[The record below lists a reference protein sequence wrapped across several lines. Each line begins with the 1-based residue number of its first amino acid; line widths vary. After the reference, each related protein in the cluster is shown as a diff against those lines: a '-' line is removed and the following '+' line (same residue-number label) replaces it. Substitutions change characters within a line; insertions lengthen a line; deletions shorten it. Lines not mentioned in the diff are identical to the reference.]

1 MGEGEAIMAISSPG
15 IGSNIDVNSL
25 VSQLMALE
33 RRPLDALNKR
43 KSFYNDELSAYGK
56 ISSDLSAFQSA
67 VSALKTT
74 SSFNVFTATAADAT
88 LLTASADS
96 TASATNHSITVT
108 QLAQA
113 QKLFSAA
120 FADSTITAVGTGSLT
135 LSNGTSS
142 FAVTIDTTNNTL
154 SGIANAINSAS
165 GNFGVSASIVN
176 DGTGYRLL
184 FSPNSTGAANAI
196 TVSVLDNDG
205 TNFDNLGLSRLSYV
219 AGGYNL
225 TQTQVAQ
232 NAIIT
237 VDGLSGISKASNTI
251 SDVIQGVTLNLLKGG
266 GASTTLNVAVDTTT
280 ITANVTGVV
289 TAYNKLISDMKDL
302 HKKGGALEADNT
314 VLSIQSQLVSVFNT
328 PAAIS
333 GNAYSYL
340 AQVGLSLKSDGT
352 LALDSAAFQSALSSK
367 LNDVTKLFTDS
378 TQGYM
383 QRFYSKTL
391 QLLQADGV
399 VDSQNKGINSDISR
413 IGVQIDQMQT
423 RLTLTEA
430 RLRKQYAS
438 LDAMLGTMSQ
448 MSNLLAK
455 L

>member
-1 MGEGEAIMAISSPG
+1 MAISSPG
-15 IGSNIDVNSL
+15 IGSNIDVNLL

-43 KSFYNDELSAYGK
+43 KSFYNDEVSAYGK
-56 ISSDLSAFQSA
+56 ISSDLSGFQSA
-67 VSALKTT
+67 VAALKNT
-74 SSFNVFTATAADAT
+74 SSFNVFTAVAADAT

-120 FADSTITAVGTGSLT
+120 FADTTITTLGTGSLT
-135 LSNGTSS
+135 FNNGNGATP
-142 FAVTIDTTNNTL
+142 FVVTIDATNNTL
-154 SGIANAINSAS
+154 AGIVNAVNSAS

-176 DGTGYRLL
+176 DGTGNRLL

-196 TVSVLDNDG
+196 TVSVVDTGDG
-205 TNFDNLGLSRLSYV
+205 NNTDNLGLSRLSYTGV
-219 AGGYNL
+219 ANNL
-225 TQTQVAQ
+225 TQTQAAQ

-237 VDGLSGISKASNTI
+237 VDGLAGISKASNTI

-266 GASTTLNVAVDTTT
+266 GISTTLNVAVDAKT
-280 ITANVTGVV
+280 ITTNVTGVV
-289 TAYNKLISDMKDL
+289 TAYNKLISDIKDL
-302 HKKGGALEADNT
+302 HKKGGTLEADNT
-314 VLSIQSQLVSVFNT
+314 VLSIQSQLLSVFNT

-333 GNAYSYL
+333 GNAYNYL

-352 LALDSAAFQSALSSK
+352 LALDSTAFQGALSSK
-367 LNDVTKLFTDS
+367 LNDVSKLFTDS
-378 TQGYM
+378 TQGFM

-391 QLLQADGV
+391 QLLQPNGV
-399 VDSQNKGINSDISR
+399 VDSKNQGINSQISSL
-413 IGVQIDQMQT
+413 GVQIDQMQI

-438 LDAMLGTMSQ
+438 LDAMLGTMTQ
-448 MSNLLAK
+448 MSALLAK

>member
-1 MGEGEAIMAISSPG
+1 MSISAPG
-15 IGSNIDVNSL
+15 IGSNIDVNGI

-33 RRPLDALNKR
+33 RQPLNTLTQRKALYSN
-43 KSFYNDELSAYGK
+43 ELSAYGQ
-56 ISSDLSAFQSA
+56 ISSDLSGFQSA
-67 VSALKTT
+67 ASALKNT
-74 SSFNVFTATAADAT
+74 SSFNVFTAVAADAT

-108 QLAQA
+108 QLAQS

-120 FADSTITAVGTGSLT
+120 FADTTITTLGTGSLT
-135 LSNGTSS
+135 FNNGNGATA
-142 FAVTIDTTNNTL
+142 FAVTIDATNNTL
-154 SGIANAINSAS
+154 SGIANAVNSAT

-196 TVSVLDNDG
+196 TVAVVDTGDGNNTDN
-205 TNFDNLGLSRLSYV
+205 FGLSRLSYTGT
-219 AGGYNL
+219 ANNL
-225 TQTQVAQ
+225 TQTQAAQ
-232 NAIIT
+232 NAILT
-237 VDGLSGISKASNTI
+237 VDGLAGISKASNTI

-266 GASTTLNVAVDTTT
+266 GASTTLNVAVDTAT
-280 ITANVTGVV
+280 ITSNATNIV
-289 TAYNKLISDMKDL
+289 TAYNKLINDIKTL
-302 HKKGGALEADNT
+302 HQKGGTLEADNT
-314 VLSIQSQLVSVFNT
+314 VLNIQAQLLSVFNT

-340 AQVGLSLKSDGT
+340 AQVGLTLQKDGT
-352 LALDSAAFQSALSSK
+352 LALDTGVFKGALSSK

-383 QRFYSKTL
+383 QRFYTQAA
-391 QLLQADGV
+391 QLLQPNGLIDAQNQGLNSQISGV
-399 VDSQNKGINSDISR
+399 
-413 IGVQIDQMQT
+413 GVQIDQMQT

-430 RLRKQYAS
+430 RLRKQYSS

-448 MSNLLAK
+448 LSSLLAK

>member
-1 MGEGEAIMAISSPG
+1 MAISSPG
-15 IGSNIDVNSL
+15 IGSNIDVNAL

-33 RRPLDALNKR
+33 RRPLDTLNRK
-43 KSFYNDELSAYGK
+43 KSFYNDGLSAYGK
-56 ISSDLSAFQSA
+56 ISADLSSFQSA
-67 VSALKTT
+67 TAALKNT
-74 SSFNVFTATAADAT
+74 SSFNVFTAVAADAT
-88 LLTASADS
+88 LLTASANS

-108 QLAQA
+108 QLAQS

-120 FADSTITAVGTGSLT
+120 FADTTITTLGTGSLT
-135 LSNGTSS
+135 FNNGNGATP
-142 FAVTIDTTNNTL
+142 FVVTINATNNTL
-154 SGIANAINSAS
+154 SGIASAVNSAT

-176 DGTGYRLL
+176 DGTGNRLL
-184 FSPNSTGAANAI
+184 FTPTSTGAANAI

-205 TNFDNLGLSRLSYV
+205 TNFDLAGLSRLSYV
-219 AGGYNL
+219 TGGFNL
-225 TQTQVAQ
+225 AQPQVAQ

-237 VDGLSGISKASNTI
+237 VDGLAGISKASNTI

-280 ITANVTGVV
+280 ITANVTNVV
-289 TAYNKLISDMKDL
+289 TAYNKLINDIKSL
-302 HKKGGALEADNT
+302 HQKGGTLEADNT
-314 VLSIQSQLVSVFNT
+314 VLNIQAQLLTVFNT

-340 AQVGLSLKSDGT
+340 AQVGLSLQKDGT
-352 LALDSAAFQSALSSK
+352 LAVDTGVFQNALSSK

-383 QRFYSKTL
+383 QRFYSNTL
-391 QLLQADGV
+391 QLLQPNGL
-399 VDSQNKGINSDISR
+399 VDSKNQGLNSQISNL
-413 IGVQIDQMQT
+413 GAQIDQMQT

-430 RLRKQYAS
+430 RLRKQYSS
-438 LDAMLGTMSQ
+438 LDAMLGSMSQ
-448 MSNLLAK
+448 LSNLLAR

>member
-1 MGEGEAIMAISSPG
+1 MAISSPG

-43 KSFYNDELSAYGK
+43 KSFYNDEVSAYGK
-56 ISSDLSAFQSA
+56 ISSDLSGFQSA
-67 VSALKTT
+67 VAALKNT
-74 SSFNVFTATAADAT
+74 SSFNVFTAVAADAT

-120 FADSTITAVGTGSLT
+120 FADTTITTLGTGSLT
-135 LSNGTSS
+135 FNNGNGATP
-142 FAVTIDTTNNTL
+142 FVVTIDATNNTL
-154 SGIANAINSAS
+154 AGIVNAVNSAS

-176 DGTGYRLL
+176 DGTGNRLL

-196 TVSVLDNDG
+196 TVSVVDTGDG
-205 TNFDNLGLSRLSYV
+205 NNTDNLGLSRLSYTGV
-219 AGGYNL
+219 ANNL
-225 TQTQVAQ
+225 TQTQAAQ

-237 VDGLSGISKASNTI
+237 VDGLAGISKASNTI

-266 GASTTLNVAVDTTT
+266 GISTTLNVAVDATT
-280 ITANVTGVV
+280 ITTNVTGVV
-289 TAYNKLISDMKDL
+289 TAYNKLISDIKDL
-302 HKKGGALEADNT
+302 HKKGGTLEADNT
-314 VLSIQSQLVSVFNT
+314 VLSIQSQLLSVFNT

-333 GNAYSYL
+333 GNAYNYL

-352 LALDSAAFQSALSSK
+352 LALDSTAFKGALSSK
-367 LNDVTKLFTDS
+367 LNDVSKLFTDS
-378 TQGYM
+378 TQGFM

-391 QLLQADGV
+391 QLLQPNGV
-399 VDSQNKGINSDISR
+399 VDSKNQGINSQISSL
-413 IGVQIDQMQT
+413 GVQIDQMQI

-438 LDAMLGTMSQ
+438 LDAMLGTMTQ
-448 MSNLLAK
+448 MSALLAK

>member
-1 MGEGEAIMAISSPG
+1 MAISSPG

-33 RRPLDALNKR
+33 RRPLDALNQR
-43 KSFYNDELSAYGK
+43 KSFYNDEVSAYGK
-56 ISSDLSAFQSA
+56 ISSDLSGFQSA
-67 VSALKTT
+67 VAALKNT
-74 SSFNVFTATAADAT
+74 SSFNVFTAVAADAT

-120 FADSTITAVGTGSLT
+120 FADTTITTLGTGSLT
-135 LSNGTSS
+135 FNNGNGATP
-142 FAVTIDTTNNTL
+142 FVVTIDATNNTL
-154 SGIANAINSAS
+154 AGIVNAVNSAS

-176 DGTGYRLL
+176 DGTGNRLL
-184 FSPNSTGAANAI
+184 FSPNSTGAANAL
-196 TVSVLDNDG
+196 TVSVVDTGDGNNIDN
-205 TNFDNLGLSRLSYV
+205 FGLSRLSYTGV
-219 AGGYNL
+219 ANNL
-225 TQTQVAQ
+225 TQTQAAQ

-237 VDGLSGISKASNTI
+237 VDGLAGISKASNTI

-266 GASTTLNVAVDTTT
+266 GISTTLNVAVDTTT
-280 ITANVTGVV
+280 ITTNVTGVV

-314 VLSIQSQLVSVFNT
+314 VLSIQSQLLSVFNT

-333 GNAYSYL
+333 GNAYNYL

-352 LALDSAAFQSALSSK
+352 LALDSTAFQGALSSK

-378 TQGYM
+378 TQGFM

-391 QLLQADGV
+391 QLLQPNGV
-399 VDSQNKGINSDISR
+399 VDSQNQGLNSQISSL
-413 IGVQIDQMQT
+413 GVQIDQMQT

-430 RLRKQYAS
+430 RLRKQYAA

-448 MSNLLAK
+448 MSTLLAK